1 MREFHPA
8 IRVVHETPELV
19 KAFAPLVYVP
29 ANFVFDKTG
38 KRIFGDGKR
47 NPINAEDLMRIIGTG
62 S

>member
-19 KAFAPLVYVP
+19 KAFSPLVYVP

-38 KRIFGDGKR
+38 KRIYGDGQR
-47 NPINAEDLMRIIGTG
+47 NPMNAEDLMRIIGTG